1 MDLSSWFEFTV
12 YDAVFLV
19 VVLGFFFY
27 WLTRSEQPL
36 PSPPKELAP
45 LTMTDMTVEELRK
58 YDGVKNE
65 HILFGLNGT
74 IYDVTRGKGFYG
86 PGKAYGTL
94 AGHDATRALG
104 TMDQNAVSAEWDDHA
119 GLTADEQETANE
131 WETQFKFKYLTV
143 GRLVKNSSEKADYG
157 NRKAFVRGAESLDSI
172 INDGGEEGSKK
183 DN

>member
-1 MDLSSWFEFTV
+1 MDLSSWFEFTI

-27 WLTRSEQPL
+27 WLTRKEQPL
-36 PSPPKELAP
+36 PSPPKDLAP

-74 IYDVTRGKGFYG
+74 IYDVTRGSGFYG

-104 TMDQNAVSAEWDDHA
+104 TMDQNAVSDKWDDHV
-119 GLTADEQETANE
+119 GLSTDEQDTANE
-131 WETQFKFKYLTV
+131 WETQFRFKYLTV
-143 GRLVKNSSEKADYG
+143 GRLVQTQSEKFDYG
-157 NRKAFVRGAESLDSI
+157 GRKAFVRGGESMTTI
-172 INDGGEEGSKK
+172 MGGGDEDKK